1 MERQEQPPANEDE
14 GVGSG
19 FVLGGAE
26 INPVGAAAIAGGAL
40 AAGAG
45 AYLGARALAKRNAA
59 DGRVN
64 PTLAAAITANEC
76 SQGKAAGKRSR
87 RRG

>member
-1 MERQEQPPANEDE
+1 METQNRHVPADDDDDDDE
-14 GVGSG
+14 S
-19 FVLGGAE
+19 FVVGGAQ
-26 INPVGAAAIAGGAL
+26 INPVWAAAIAGGAL

-64 PTLAAAITANEC
+64 SALAAAITAC
-76 SQGKAAGKRSR
+76 DVSHKKD
-87 RRG
+87 